1 MQTQIDHLPF
11 AYQKLLAEF
20 KAEKDALEASEL
32 DYVKHPV
39 VNNKHDFEQL
49 DSVIDSENADDFY
62 DENDENTYDMNA
74 VSPYMRNA
82 FGEFDEDGEYEEVD

>member
-39 VNNKHDFEQL
+39 SNDKHEFEQL
-49 DSVIDSENADDFY
+49 DSVIDSETLMIF
-62 DENDENTYDMNA
+62 TMNKMKIHMM
-74 VSPYMRNA
+74 Y
-82 FGEFDEDGEYEEVD
+82 EFVFLLICEMFE

>member
-39 VNNKHDFEQL
+39 SNDKHEFEQL

-62 DENDENTYDMNA
+62 DEQDENTYDMNC
-74 VSPYMRNA
+74 VSPYMREM
-82 FGEFDEDGEYEEVD
+82 FE